1 MTLRPAAFRAA
12 ATAAALTLAAP
23 AVGQDET
30 AASAADPAQVVAT
43 VDGAEITLGQIILMR
58 RNLPEQYQQL
68 PDGQL
73 YTALVEQAVNQALM
87 AERGRAEGAEDLPI
101 AAARRAVGERNF
113 LAETA
118 MRAIVE
124 EATEEEALRALYDER
139 YGDAEPTREVK
150 ASHILV
156 ETEALAEEI
165 KAEIEAGRPFAE
177 AAAEHG
183 TDGTKE
189 RGGDLGWFSKER
201 MVEAFAE
208 AAFAAPEGEVV
219 GPVET
224 DFGFHLILVT
234 GAREVPPPSFEE
246 VRQDL
251 AREAARDAAEAA
263 VAEAREGSEV
273 ELTETPPAP
282 AAIRRDDLLFSE

>member
-1 MTLRPAAFRAA
+1 MTLLPAAFRAA

-23 AVGQDET
+23 AFAQDE
-30 AASAADPAQVVAT
+30 AAAPAADPAQVVAT
-43 VDGAEITLGQIILMR
+43 VDGAEITLGEIILMR

-73 YTALVEQAVNQALM
+73 YTALVEQAVNQTLM

-124 EATEEEALRALYDER
+124 AATDEEALRALYEER

-156 ETEALAEEI
+156 ESEALAEEI

-183 TDGTKE
+183 TDGTSE

-224 DFGFHLILVT
+224 DFGHHLILVT
-234 GAREVPPPSFEE
+234 GSREVPPPSFEE

-251 AREAARDAAEAA
+251 AREAAQEAAEAA
-263 VAEAREGSEV
+263 VAEAREGAEV
-273 ELTETPPAP
+273 ELTETPPP
-282 AAIRRDDLLFSE
+282 PGAIRRDDLLFAE